1 MNYCIC
7 IPGFHNVLEGK
18 PNPLKR
24 QKRKYVKSEKKKKRC
39 FSLEKKHMLI
49 SSKLTYSLSFA
60 KRDEKKNNADT
71 ERINRIAT
79 SGLLNLKQE
88 INNQKDGKTRC

>member
-1 MNYCIC
+1 
-7 IPGFHNVLEGK
+7 
-18 PNPLKR
+18 
-24 QKRKYVKSEKKKKRC
+24 
-39 FSLEKKHMLI
+39 MLI